1 MTAQNIDDTVRR
13 HLADRDVRYT
23 LGRKAVVRA
32 LHHSTGPQS
41 AADIHARVKSQVPL
55 SSLYR
60 SLVILEDAG
69 VVAAH
74 HSQGPVAR
82 FELAEWLTGHHHHVV
97 CVSCG
102 RVDDVSLDRA
112 AERTLDE
119 VVKQVATATGFTVS
133 EHTLEIEGTCPACR
147 S

>member
-1 MTAQNIDDTVRR
+1 MSSLNIDETVRR

-23 LGRKAVVRA
+23 MGRKAVVRA
-32 LHHSTGPQS
+32 LHRSTGPQS
-41 AADIHARVKSQVPL
+41 AADIHARVKPPVPL

-60 SLVILEDAG
+60 SLVILEGAG

-102 RVDDVSLDRA
+102 RVDDVSLDPT
-112 AERTLDE
+112 AEKALDE
-119 VVKQVATATGFTVS
+119 LVGKVALATGFTVA
-133 EHTLEIEGTCPACR
+133 EHALEIEGTCPVCQ